1 MAWDVLKTKP
11 LTFFF
16 KEIILLLE
24 NFVLSLEHQK
34 QKIIGRRK

>member
-1 MAWDVLKTKP
+1 MAWNVLKTKP
-11 LTFFF
+11 LTFF

-24 NFVLSLEHQK
+24 NFVLYLEHQE

>member
-1 MAWDVLKTKP
+1 MAWNVLKTKP
-11 LTFFF
+11 LTFF

>member
-11 LTFFF
+11 LTFF